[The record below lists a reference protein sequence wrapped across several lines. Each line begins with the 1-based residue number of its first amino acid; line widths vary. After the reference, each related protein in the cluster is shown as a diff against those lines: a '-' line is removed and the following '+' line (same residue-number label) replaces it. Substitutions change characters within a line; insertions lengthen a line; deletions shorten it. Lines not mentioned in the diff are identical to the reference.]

1 MSNNDFDSVI
11 LDLETLIKQYDVI
24 LTQYKQVQ
32 SDYNS
37 YLQNNNGSS
46 QLTNIKN
53 SLYQGTSVISNTRVQ
68 DINSCS
74 ALCSKTTG
82 CSGATFKNVNVD
94 QPNCIISSGNGSVLT
109 TKDDSY
115 AIIFVNKN
123 YLLTLEQL
131 NSQLIVISNKIIQKF
146 QNNTN
151 IFTNSDI
158 NRLDKYNVLKQNY
171 MQLESQRST
180 ISDQLKNFQSLEG
193 KYNESQLIVQKNY
206 YNYILL
212 LFIVIVCFLLLSSSF
227 TNYFSE
233 SIAPFIFSY
242 AGIFLIV
249 LVCIYF
255 LYVFSYFFPV

>member
-1 MSNNDFDSVI
+1 MSKNDFDSVI

-32 SDYNS
+32 SDYNN
-37 YLQNNNGSS
+37 YLQNNNGNS
-46 QLTNIKN
+46 QLTNVKN
-53 SLYQGTSVISNTRVQ
+53 RLYQGEYIITNRRVQ
-68 DINSCS
+68 DINSCT
-74 ALCSKTTG
+74 ALCSNTGG
-82 CSGATFKNVNVD
+82 CSGATFKNVSGD
-94 QPNCIISSGNGSVLT
+94 QPNCMISGGDGTLLT
-109 TKDDSY
+109 TNDDSY

-131 NSQLIVISNKIIQKF
+131 NTQLIDISDKIIQKF

-180 ISDQLKNFQSLEG
+180 IADQLKNYQSLEG

-212 LFIVIVCFLLLSSSF
+212 LFIVILCFLLLSSSF

-233 SIAPFIFSY
+233 SIVPFIFSY
-242 AGIFLIV
+242 AGVFLIV
-249 LVCIYF
+249 LGCIFF
-255 LYVFSYFFPV
+255 LYMFSYFFPV